1 MHDHGIHTLH
11 TSPTFPQCNTS
22 RTKQLVLSL
31 SALVFPTLS
40 HNSDDTIFYVSA
52 SYIGGTTC
60 LLPVGFLKIPNRQP
74 PFDLINHNL
83 LKNANCAHF
92 ASGGCLLLPRAR
104 TNYGIKTLS
113 FTAILLGNLLPPDM
127 KSSSNLYT
135 FEKAMKLFFVS

>member
-92 ASGGCLLLPRAR
+92 ASGGCLITTCSHQLWNKNLVI
-104 TNYGIKTLS
+104 YS
-113 FTAILLGNLLPPDM
+113 QLGNLLPPDM

-135 FEKAMKLFFVS
+135 FEKGMKLFFVS